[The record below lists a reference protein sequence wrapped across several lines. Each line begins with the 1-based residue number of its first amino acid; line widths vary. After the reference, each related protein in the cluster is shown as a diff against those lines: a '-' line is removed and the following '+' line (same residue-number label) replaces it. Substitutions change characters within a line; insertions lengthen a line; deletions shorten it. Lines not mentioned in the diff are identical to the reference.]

1 MYYYIFYDMILYMS
15 NEELFTFVKNFNKS
29 GSIPMETITKGINV
43 LPKCDQE
50 LFMLL
55 VNYKNGKD
63 FLNKLNNGEV

>member
-1 MYYYIFYDMILYMS
+1 MNNDD
-15 NEELFTFVKNFNKS
+15 LFTFVKNFNKS
-29 GSIPMETITKGINV
+29 GAIPMETITKGINV
-43 LPKCDQE
+43 LPKSDQE